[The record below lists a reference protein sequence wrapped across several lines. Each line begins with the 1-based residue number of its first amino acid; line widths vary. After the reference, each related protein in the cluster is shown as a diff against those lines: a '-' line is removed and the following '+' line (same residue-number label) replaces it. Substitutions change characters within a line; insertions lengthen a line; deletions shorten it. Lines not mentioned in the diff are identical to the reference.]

1 MLVGFEVGT
10 AALGD
15 VGCTGG
21 AGAAL
26 GLGTVIGAEATF
38 RLAGGAW
45 SYVALLLCGL
55 AAGSNKGAA
64 MVP

>member
-1 MLVGFEVGT
+1 MLVGFETET

-15 VGCTGG
+15 VVGCTGG

-26 GLGTVIGAEATF
+26 GLDAVIGAEATF

-45 SYVALLLCGL
+45 SNVALLL
-55 AAGSNKGAA
+55 
-64 MVP
+64 